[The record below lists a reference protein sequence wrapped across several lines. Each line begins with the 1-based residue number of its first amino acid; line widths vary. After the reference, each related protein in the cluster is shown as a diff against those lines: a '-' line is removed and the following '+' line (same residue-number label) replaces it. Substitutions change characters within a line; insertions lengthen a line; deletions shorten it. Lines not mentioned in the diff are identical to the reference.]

1 MDKKLLNDLQ
11 YSEQIAKING
21 ILKKLSIAS
30 FVCLLLAVDCIV
42 LWLVFLLCDMQ
53 LGFIICISLNAGFA
67 CAVAVSIILTDKLK
81 QEKRFL
87 TVEHDIKEIQI
98 NQQNKLGVMFFDEIK
113 GGK

>member
-42 LWLVFLLCDMQ
+42 LWLAFLLCDMQ

-67 CAVAVSIILTDKLK
+67 CAVAVLVILINKLLL
-81 QEKRFL
+81 EKRL
-87 TVEHDIKEIQI
+87 LAIEHNIKELKI
-98 NQQNKLGVMFFDEIK
+98 NQQNKFGVIFFDEIK
-113 GGK
+113 